1 MTWICTKTPRSR
13 SSSSIPGTTT
23 GAATTRG
30 GNDQD
35 LHPCMGETILDD
47 PNNLVTSDVT
57 GIMIKVQTCAVRFLT
72 GGDTSM
78 FGLA

>member
-1 MTWICTKTPRSR
+1 VTKVHDLDLYEDSQIQEFVVH
-13 SSSSIPGTTT
+13 SWYDY
-23 GAATTRG
+23 RG